1 MKYCYPLIL
10 CLCIL
15 TLSCASTENK
25 QVTKISPTSV
35 NSKQEMSWSEKVVGK
50 IKPLIIFDPSEVA
63 GNPVV
68 LIQIDLASNG
78 KILKRTI
85 VKSSGNQEWDK
96 AALKAID
103 KAKSLPL
110 DGNGRV
116 PVKTIRVAFRPKD

>member
-1 MKYCYPLIL
+1 
-10 CLCIL
+10 
-15 TLSCASTENK
+15 
-25 QVTKISPTSV
+25 
-35 NSKQEMSWSEKVVGK
+35 MSWSEKVVGK